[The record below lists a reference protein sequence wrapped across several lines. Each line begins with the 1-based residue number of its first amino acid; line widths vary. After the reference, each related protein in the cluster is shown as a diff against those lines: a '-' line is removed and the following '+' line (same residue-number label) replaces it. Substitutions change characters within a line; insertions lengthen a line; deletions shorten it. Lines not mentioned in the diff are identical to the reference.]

1 MSIGETIKE
10 LAMKIP
16 GYRGYAEKEERRS
29 ADKELREAT
38 AAAFSSQ
45 VIRISRLQEQMVER
59 GEFDSLELLDRAI
72 TRLQHLADRIRTA
85 TYGFGGFFDL
95 NQVDDAAL
103 ERLYSFDLA
112 LTKGVEQLGD
122 LIAQVGQYTSTSTAV
137 AALRDKIDDLHATFD
152 QRSQLLLDPS
162 HALGG
167 GSTPPSLPG
176 ESPVN
181 P

>member
-1 MSIGETIKE
+1 MSVGETIKE

-29 ADKELREAT
+29 ADKELRDAT

-59 GEFDSLELLDRAI
+59 GEFDSLEQLDRAI

-85 TYGFGGFFDL
+85 TYGFGGFFDA
-95 NQVDDAAL
+95 NQVDEAAL
-103 ERLYSFDLA
+103 DRLYSFDLS

-122 LIAQVGQYTSTSTAV
+122 LIAQVGQYTSTPSAI
-137 AALRDKIDDLHATFD
+137 AALRDKVDELHATFD
-152 QRSQLLLDPS
+152 ARSELLLDPS
-162 HALGG
+162 HALGSG
-167 GSTPPSLPG
+167 GSSPALPG